1 MAKQLICFIIEV
13 LQRQRAPAFPAQ
25 RSALLC
31 AGKNNTL
38 LTMENKH

>member
-1 MAKQLICFIIEV
+1 MDKYLICYMMEV

-25 RSALLC
+25 RSALLW

>member
-1 MAKQLICFIIEV
+1 MAKQLISFMIEI
-13 LQRQRAPAFPAQ
+13 LKRQRAPAFPAQ